1 MRRISLWILSTVSAL
16 VLLFSYRTSTSGPA
30 GVTTDTVADGTTNTN
45 GSSGTGSSST
55 GSSSTGS
62 SGAGSYDGTVAQTR
76 WGPVQVRIIVQNGR
90 ITDVQ
95 ALQVPAGNA
104 RDREINNR
112 AVPVLRREALAAQSA
127 DIDTVSGATVTSE
140 GYRQS
145 LQAAIDN
152 AHLG

>member
-16 VLLFSYRTSTSGPA
+16 ILLFSYRTSTSGPA
-30 GVTTDTVADGTTNTN
+30 GVTTDTVAHGTTTTN
-45 GSSGTGSSST
+45 GSSGTGSS
-55 GSSSTGS
+55 GTGS

-76 WGPVQVRIIVQNGR
+76 WGPVQVRITVQNGR

-112 AVPVLRREALAAQSA
+112 AVPVLRRETLAAQSA
-127 DIDTVSGATVTSE
+127 DIDAVSGATVTSE